1 MHRQLKQNMNKRDE
15 QASQKKKEEDIQ
27 KANKHIKIIPQEN
40 ASYN

>member
-27 KANKHIKIIPQEN
+27 KANKHIKN
-40 ASYN
+40 YSTGKCKL